1 MISRCKIGRRR
12 KDHNRWVVWFLKVRW
27 QQSTGPGVQA
37 TTWDWKLKE
46 TNCRVFIILATI
58 MPADVCEINNHP
70 SLVREI
76 IEHILKARY
85 QQKLKSGDG
94 RHQYNENKLAPQS
107 DWDKR
112 GVSIL
117 FYQGFSTC
125 HPLDKT
131 EIVDKKKRWLEGGRK
146 QSAFLFILSIFIYLD
161 YNVGNECCNWRK
173 WEAISVQQSISDIEI
188 ARL

>member
-1 MISRCKIGRRR
+1 MKMRRQ
-12 KDHNRWVVWFLKVRW
+12 HIEHEWWAVWFAKILKAVHRFLIVKVLVGAFSRQCENFAMVRW
-27 QQSTGPGVQA
+27 QLYCPQQSTGAGVQA
-37 TTWDWKLKE
+37 TTRDWKLKE

-70 SLVREI
+70 SVVREI

-117 FYQGFSTC
+117 CYHGFSPC

-131 EIVDKKKRWLEGGRK
+131 EIVDKK
-146 QSAFLFILSIFIYLD
+146 
-161 YNVGNECCNWRK
+161 
-173 WEAISVQQSISDIEI
+173 
-188 ARL
+188 

>member
-117 FYQGFSTC
+117 FYQGFLSC

-131 EIVDKKKRWLEGGRK
+131 EIVDKKYISGGWKVAENRVLSFK
-146 QSAFLFILSIFIYLD
+146 PYLFLFILITMLAM
-161 YNVGNECCNWRK
+161 NVVIGENEKQFLCSSQFQ
-173 WEAISVQQSISDIEI
+173 I
-188 ARL
+188 